1 MNAGLRRGRRLP
13 AKLAVIFLLFWP
25 VFVIA
30 APISL
35 PENNPKQALGEYA
48 SFMKETGVPL
58 TISEADIARTAGEFS
73 VNGSPV
79 ISFGIGTQPV
89 WIHLPVTN
97 SANSVMMRRL
107 LIENSWLDK
116 LDVYFLSREHEFI
129 SYHVGDSQPY
139 SARPV
144 PGRFFMFD
152 HDFQTGITDIYLRV
166 ETADPIVMPIFLLSP
181 AEASQR
187 NLVQAYSYGLVYGY
201 LLALLAYNT
210 FLYAGLR
217 NVRYLNYAAFLTMF
231 ILMNLA
237 YTGHGFVWLWPEQVT
252 LQRWVIPVFMVL
264 FGASGLAFALNFL
277 ETRSFFPR
285 THQVINLVCA
295 IVISLMAAFILS
307 GSQHF
312 AILLAFFFINIFSI
326 VMLALGVL
334 SLYSGYLLAR
344 YFLMASLAS
353 MMGTA
358 VTSLSVLGYI
368 PFNEWTFRA
377 VEIGMIADATLL
389 ALALAHQF
397 RANQVRRILAEQLA
411 GSDPLTGL
419 NNRRALLEK
428 YQPIWSSALR
438 NNRNISLIIFDLDH
452 FKSINDQYGHS
463 KGDDVLVETGK
474 ILAKSARQGDILAR
488 WGGEEF
494 LLLLPETHIEA
505 ATALAERLRKIIAG
519 IRVSSEGGELSFT
532 ASFGVVQRTH
542 HETLDSLISDADRYM
557 YKAKK
562 QGRNRVCSE

>member
-1 MNAGLRRGRRLP
+1 MNACLRRGRQLP
-13 AKLAVIFLLFWP
+13 ANVVLIFLLFWP
-25 VFVIA
+25 AFVIA
-30 APISL
+30 VPVSL
-35 PENNPKQALGEYA
+35 LQSNPEQALGESA
-48 SFMKETGVPL
+48 SFMKETGWPL
-58 TISEADIARTAGEFS
+58 SVSEAVIARRDGQFRIS
-73 VNGSPV
+73 DSPV

-89 WIHLPVTN
+89 WIHFPVNN
-97 SANSVMMRRL
+97 SGNSLITRRL
-107 LIENSWLDK
+107 LIENPWLDK
-116 LDVYFLSREHEFI
+116 LDVYFLSRERELI
-129 SYHVGDSQPY
+129 SYHVGDSQPF

-152 HDFQTGITDIYLRV
+152 HDFQAGITDIYLRV
-166 ETADPIVMPIFLLSP
+166 ETADPIVIPVFLVSP
-181 AEASQR
+181 TEAAQR
-187 NLVQAYSYGLVYGY
+187 NLIQGYSYGLVYGY

-231 ILMNLA
+231 LLMNLA
-237 YTGHGFVWLWPEQVT
+237 YTGHGFAELWPEQVV
-252 LQRWVIPVFMVL
+252 LQRWIIPVFMVL
-264 FGASGLAFALNFL
+264 FGSSGLAFAVNFL
-277 ETRSFFPR
+277 ETRSVFPR
-285 THQVINLVCA
+285 AYHVINWVCA
-295 IVISLMAAFILS
+295 VVMGLLAVFIWS

-312 AILLAFFFINIFSI
+312 VVLLAFFFINIFS
-326 VMLALGVL
+326 VAMLALGVM
-334 SLYSGYLLAR
+334 SLYSGYQLAR
-344 YFLMASLAS
+344 YFLLASIAS

-358 VTSLSVLGYI
+358 LTSLSVWGYI

-397 RANQVRRILAEQLA
+397 RANQMKRLLAEQLA
-411 GSDPLTGL
+411 DSDPLTGL

-428 YQPIWSSALR
+428 YQLIWSTALR

-474 ILAKSARQGDILAR
+474 ILAKSARQGDVLAR

-494 LLLLPETHIEA
+494 LLLLPETHLEA

-519 IRVSSEGGELSFT
+519 IRLPTEGGELSFT
-532 ASFGVVQRTH
+532 ASFGVVQRSQ
-542 HETLDSLISDADRYM
+542 HETLDSLISEADGYM

-562 QGRNRVCSE
+562 QGRNRVCSG